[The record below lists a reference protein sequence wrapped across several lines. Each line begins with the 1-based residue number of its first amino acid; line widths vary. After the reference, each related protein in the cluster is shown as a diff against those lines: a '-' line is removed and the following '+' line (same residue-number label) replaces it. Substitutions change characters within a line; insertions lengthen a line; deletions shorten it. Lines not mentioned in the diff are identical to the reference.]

1 MNQYLLSTWAVE
13 GGVERAPGS
22 PEEMQA
28 FMQRVIALEAEMEV
42 AGAFAFGGALHGPDA
57 ATVVQLGGDDVVMT
71 DGPFAE
77 SKEHIAGFYIINA
90 EDLDA
95 ALAWADKVVA
105 AIQHPIEVRPFRAT
119 GKVADNMPT
128 A

>member
-1 MNQYLLSTWAVE
+1 MSQYLLSTHAVE
-13 GGVERAPGS
+13 GEVQGAPA

-28 FMQRVIALEAEMEV
+28 FMQRVIALEAEMDETGTFV
-42 AGAFAFGGALHGPDA
+42 FGGALHGPGA
-57 ATVVQLGGDDVVMT
+57 ATVASIDAGTAVMT

-90 EDLDA
+90 DDLDA
-95 ALAWADKVVA
+95 AMAWAVKVA
-105 AIQHPIEVRPFRAT
+105 EATNHPIEVRPFRAT
-119 GKVADNMPT
+119 GRVADHMPG